1 MYIPFLSQED
11 LILDNNR
18 QIIPGAKIA
27 VFDPVSNNQVD
38 IYTYDGSNER
48 YTIAPNPVYLN
59 GESRPEH
66 TYFCDRLV
74 LCRLYKYIG
83 NFSDPRVDDDT
94 NNWLFIREWN
104 GAYTEDTVKNDT
116 IIYGIESLTT
126 ANTDLGSV
134 TVVGYYNDH
143 DCEARTYYWDA
154 NCTQTPDNGYIVK
167 SNNKDTGR
175 WILKFDGEYLPST
188 YYGVYPGSEANI
200 NALLTYVD
208 AVGTASIK
216 TAPGVYFVRGDYKAS
231 SVALTTAKKLLIDND
246 SSFTRASITSSTD
259 IKVIGGQTNHFIT
272 DLYGVKTAH
281 SSWYKSMQGFLDSG
295 AKELIFDES
304 NNFTQAPVLTK
315 NTVLHNVHLV
325 NNTNMVAGWMGFN
338 NFMLTL
344 DRCTVDDHLFY
355 PSTSRIFFQNM
366 LVTDRYFIA
375 PTVQN
380 MDISRINCDDFNFN
394 LCNFDNAEI
403 YLKWMYQ
410 KGNTDI
416 DMQGRLVSDIDYAPS
431 LTGLHNCRFNT
442 LTLNDSSK
450 SVFLENCQGTIRS
463 VNVKT
468 LTINKCKLTI
478 DVDVTL
484 NGGILDIVDSEL
496 SGSGVFSAGNAYALN
511 IERSNVSQNIT
522 FPYITTPA
530 SQYYDII
537 IDNSNVTGTIEV
549 KKLTMTNSKAGT
561 VKIYGTVMSMPAIGN
576 VKLENNVIDDF
587 GFFTV
592 TGYESTISNCVFV
605 QTRIVNNTFN
615 NSFTCPFYVTDSESN
630 KYEFIS
636 RTGAHDFL
644 YRGNHG
650 HCPIDSTQLVTT
662 LPYTDGA
669 YKDANEHGW
678 GLELTH
684 TFRMFV
690 PGERLVLGTA
700 LGSKMVNLEVNDDT
714 LSVNAIPK
722 SNFGIFHAGS
732 QDSSDN
738 DYFLM
743 CLATDYHDDN
753 HSITNAV
760 ITQINSIVGV

>member
-1 MYIPFLSQED
+1 MYIPFLSQTD

-18 QIIPGAKIA
+18 QLIIGGKIE
-27 VFDPVSNNQVD
+27 VFDPVSNTPVN
-38 IYTYDGSNER
+38 IYTYDGSNEL

-104 GAYTEDTVKNDT
+104 GAFTEDTVKNDT
-116 IIYGIESLTT
+116 IIYGIESLTE
-126 ANTDLGSV
+126 ANTGLGSV

-167 SNNKDTGR
+167 SNDKDTGR

-208 AVGTASIK
+208 TVGTASMK

-231 SVALTTAKKLLIDND
+231 SVALTTSKKLLIDNE

-259 IKVIGGQTNHFIT
+259 ITVIGGETRHFIT

-281 SSWYKSMQGFLDSG
+281 SSWYKTLQGFFDSG
-295 AKELIFDES
+295 AKELIFDEYV
-304 NNFTQAPVLTK
+304 NVTQAPVLTK
-315 NTVLHNVHLV
+315 NTTLHNVHLV
-325 NNTNMVAGWMGFN
+325 NNTKMYAGWMGFN

-344 DRCTVDDHLFY
+344 ERCTVDDHLFY
-355 PSTSRIFFQNM
+355 PSTARIFFQNM
-366 LVTDRYFIA
+366 LVTDRYFMQ

-394 LCNFDNAEI
+394 LCNFDNAAI
-403 YLKWMYQ
+403 YLKWKYQ
-410 KGNTDI
+410 KGVTDI
-416 DMQGRLVSDIDYAPS
+416 DMEGRLVSDIDYAPS

-468 LTINKCKLTI
+468 LKIQKCMLTI
-478 DVDVTL
+478 DVNVTL

-496 SGSGVFSAGNAYALN
+496 SGSGTFSAGNQFALN

-522 FPYITTPA
+522 FPYITNPA
-530 SQYYDII
+530 SQYFDII

-561 VKIYGTVMSMPAIGN
+561 VKIYGSVGSMPEIGN

-592 TGYESTISNCVFV
+592 TGYEHVVSNCAFV
-605 QTRIVNNTFN
+605 QTRIINNTFN
-615 NSFTCPFYVTDSESN
+615 NSFTCPFYVTGSDSK

-636 RTGAHDFL
+636 RMPLHDFF
-644 YRGNHG
+644 YRGNNG
-650 HCPIDSTQLVTT
+650 LCPIDSTQLVTT

-669 YKDANEHGW
+669 YQDADEHTW
-678 GLELTH
+678 NLELTH

-690 PGERLVLGTA
+690 PGERLVKGTILGA
-700 LGSKMVNLEVNDDT
+700 KMVEFFTSYGSGTEGIAPVNYG
-714 LSVNAIPK
+714 L
-722 SNFGIFHAGS
+722 FHAGS
-732 QDSSDN
+732 QDNSDN

-743 CLATDYHDDN
+743 CLATDYPALAN
-753 HSITNAV
+753 TV
-760 ITQINSIVGV
+760 ITFINSTVGA